1 MATIL
6 EFRSAPR
13 RKPASALTSQRS
25 SRVAEIVLFPG
36 VRYERPVE
44 KAQAKRKKSK
54 RRRDTLEL
62 QG

>member
-1 MATIL
+1 L
-6 EFRSAPR
+6 
-13 RKPASALTSQRS
+13 
-25 SRVAEIVLFPG
+25 AEIVLFPG

-44 KAQAKRKKSK
+44 KAKAKPKKSK